1 MDALV
6 RLGATVTTLLA
17 QAAGVAAAVVISWKF
32 LMLVVS
38 GGSERALGQ
47 LLRMLLILGIAIAVM
62 THIPE
67 TVELVTNLGGAIFR
81 TVADALRGAEIAV

>member
-6 RLGATVTTLLA
+6 RLGLTVTTLLA

-32 LMLVVS
+32 LMVILS

-47 LLRMLLILGIAIAVM
+47 LIRMLLVMGIAIAVLAN
-62 THIPE
+62 PGE
-67 TVELVTNLGGAIFR
+67 TVELVTMLGGALFR
-81 TVADALRGAEIAV
+81 TVMNAARGAEIPV